1 MAAQSKAPGVSDVPE
16 LTPEELALQSYRFAA
31 AVLSTFNP
39 EALRPLDRRYDG
51 DEDAVLD
58 LLEECERVQTA
69 GEGWQWT
76 LRNSV
81 RRPALIALGT
91 RSAIKRALRANKL
104 RPQDTLQRIFEAVI
118 AKKLPRL
125 EDQTVEE
132 LTATLQV
139 LDWLEGV
146 IDGLPSRQDV
156 IDRLEWQQLLQPFR
170 QLVGD
175 HFRGRGEE
183 LARLHRYLA
192 EVQPQRSI
200 YQSLPLMIYGAGG
213 VGKSTLLAKFVLETI
228 DEARTPNFAFAY
240 WDFDR
245 ATLLPEEPVT
255 LLAEL
260 VRQLGLQL
268 LPIKPLARDLR
279 QQWLTELA
287 QSAAGRLARTGQ
299 GTGAK
304 GAYREAGQRAIVQ
317 GREGLSQSLYEL
329 RRLITELP
337 QAQELRLV
345 LLLDTFERVQELSFD
360 FTLALWDFLN
370 DLQALFPYMRVIV
383 SGRARLN
390 EHIAHDPFEL
400 KELDEEA
407 TKGYLAWRG
416 VTHPGVAAAIY
427 RLVGGDPLSL
437 RLTLDALQQEQ
448 AEKHLA
454 LASLTELP
462 PDFDELTIDHEL
474 NQGWLY
480 RRYLGRIRDPEIQRL
495 AHPGLTLRRVTPAL
509 IREVLAGPC
518 HVDVP
523 SDEVAEAL
531 FGRLAQQASLVT
543 LEGPRMLRHRP
554 DIRKRMLRPLI
565 QTEGE
570 AVFEIHRLA
579 VEFYTRQPATPEA
592 RAEEIYH
599 RLFLA
604 QPREEIDARWMEGI
618 VNLLREAI
626 DEIPLERRGYLIS
639 KLGTT
644 TGGIEFD
651 WNEADAQSKEEF
663 VATRAQDAL
672 AVNRPAEALQLLSEI
687 RDRLPGSPLFRLEAQ
702 ALETLG
708 RYPEARI
715 VANEGLFSARQ
726 AGDVALELD
735 LLFVALRAN
744 EKLGHFGR
752 AAKLLARIAGLDA
765 APEPARRELLA
776 LEILMHRLRLCRL
789 DPNECAPEPATIDQA
804 HEALD
809 ALADTA
815 LRSQPGL
822 LLDVVEEIG
831 VERPET
837 VGRAVTAFSATFAAE
852 AGRRQLAALLR
863 DWSRA
868 PGKQRKQSASA
879 LANVAQLLDAGQ
891 PERAMAAVGAAQPDD
906 WPDFFRQLFA
916 LHAPTQPFVSGLVAL
931 LRGSLSG
938 GAPPGTL
945 TAALLDQVAQGLFNS
960 FETHDSL
967 MAFLQ
972 AEFPDEIGKLP
983 TGDSTYNN
991 TLLSVAT
998 LFERQG
1004 KTEALVER
1012 ALQRQPDNRI
1022 LQALQQQLTVPGGE
1036 KYPAGPTSPGDTV
1049 VAGNFTG
1056 SVITGSN
1063 VSLSGNFTGS
1073 VINILNRS
1081 MPREQLNALPKA
1093 MPLNSFDQTGPVWA
1107 APELIFNWALG
1118 MRQAMRAVCKVE
1130 GAETICTGFL
1140 VAPDLLL
1147 LPSWITTREA
1157 DRRKWE
1163 QGIKQAKFDD
1173 LEAPNGAAGAP
1184 TVYRFADDWLVAKND
1199 TGFGFEG
1206 NVPLGYIL
1214 ARLKDSPGDDLV
1226 PGEDMVRGWLSL
1238 TPEPVTAGRSLSIL
1252 HHVQGGPQRLEF
1264 AQAQSGADGD
1274 LRIDLF
1280 SPFRAVGAAGA
1291 PCFDEKWQ
1299 VVAIRHGLQQ
1309 RPSPQETRQG
1319 KKSSSTLII
1328 LWARDLLAD
1337 PIFVDALKKHLP
1349 EIDLTPEDKAAR
1361 LNRLQ
1366 AMLNDVFTFE
1376 ELQSVVFDLGVDW
1389 DSLQGETRSVKA
1401 RALLDYMERRDQLDA
1416 LIQRVAVLRPQMNWH
1431 RQQPKAPR
1439 AQTGPDQLE

>member
-1 MAAQSKAPGVSDVPE
+1 MAVQSRARGVGDAPE
-16 LTPEELALQSYRFAA
+16 LTPEELALQSYRFSA
-31 AVLSTFNP
+31 AVLSTFNSA
-39 EALRPLDRRYDG
+39 ALRPLDRRYEG

-58 LLEECERVQTA
+58 LLEECERVKTA
-69 GEGWQWT
+69 GQGWQWT
-76 LRNSV
+76 LRNSL
-81 RRPALIALGT
+81 RRQALMALGT
-91 RSAIKRALRANKL
+91 RAAIKRALEANQP
-104 RPQDTLQRIFEAVI
+104 RPQDTLQRIFETVI
-118 AKKLPRL
+118 DEKLPRL
-125 EDQTVEE
+125 EEQTVEE

-139 LDWLEGV
+139 LDWLEGI
-146 IDGLPSRQDV
+146 IDGLPNRQGV

-175 HFRGRGEE
+175 HFRGRKQE
-183 LARLHRYLA
+183 LADLHRYVA
-192 EVQPQRSI
+192 DVQPQRSV
-200 YQSLPLMIYGAGG
+200 YQSRPLMIYGAGG

-228 DEARTPNFAFAY
+228 DEVRVPNFAFVY

-245 ATLLPEEPVT
+245 VTLLPEEPVT

-260 VRQLGLQL
+260 VRQLGLRL
-268 LPIKPLARDLR
+268 LPIKPMARDLR
-279 QQWLTELA
+279 QQWLTELT
-287 QSAAGRLARTGQ
+287 QSAARLARAGQ
-299 GTGAK
+299 GIGTK
-304 GAYREAGQRAIVQ
+304 GVYRETAKRAIVQ
-317 GREGLSQSLYEL
+317 GREYLSKSLYEL
-329 RRLITELP
+329 RRLVTELP
-337 QAQELRLV
+337 QAQELQLL

-360 FTLALWDFLN
+360 FTIALWEFLN

-383 SGRARLN
+383 SGRARLS
-390 EHIAHDPFEL
+390 EEIAHDPFEL

-416 VTHPGVAAAIY
+416 VTHPQVATAIY

-437 RLTLDALQQEQ
+437 RLALDALQQEQ
-448 AEKHLA
+448 AEKHQDL
-454 LASLTELP
+454 SNLTELP

-480 RRYLGRIRDPEIQRL
+480 RRYLGRIRDPEVQRL
-495 AHPGLTLRRVTPAL
+495 AHPGLTLRRVTPPL

-523 SDEVAEAL
+523 SDEVAEDL
-531 FGRLAQQASLVT
+531 FERLARQASLVT
-543 LEGPRMLRHRP
+543 REGPWMLRHRP

-565 QTEGE
+565 QTEGD

-579 VEFYTRQPATPEA
+579 VDFYTRQPPTAEA

-599 RLFLA
+599 RLCLSQQRA
-604 QPREEIDARWMEGI
+604 ETDARWMEG
-618 VNLLREAI
+618 VAVLLRDAV
-626 DEIPLERRGYLIS
+626 DEIPPERRGYLIS

-672 AVNRPAEALQLLSEI
+672 AVNRPAEALQLLLEI
-687 RDRLPGSPLFRLEAQ
+687 RDRLPGSRLFRLEAQ

-715 VANEGLFSARQ
+715 AANEGLFSARK

-744 EKLGHFGR
+744 EKLGHFDR
-752 AAKLLARIAGLDA
+752 AAQQLTRIAALDVTLD
-765 APEPARRELLA
+765 PAQRELLA

-804 HEALD
+804 QQALE
-809 ALADTA
+809 ALADTT
-815 LRSQPGL
+815 LRSDPGL

-831 VERPET
+831 VERPEAI
-837 VGRAVTAFSATFAAE
+837 GRAVTAFSATFATE
-852 AGRRQLAALLR
+852 AGRRQLAVLLR
-863 DWSRA
+863 EWSRA
-868 PGKQRKQSASA
+868 PGKQRQQSASA

-891 PERAMAAVGAAQPDD
+891 PERAMAAVGTARPDD
-906 WPDFFRQLFA
+906 WPDFFRQLFT
-916 LHAPTQPFVSGLVAL
+916 LHAPTQPFVSGLMAL
-931 LRGSLSG
+931 LRGSLSA
-938 GAPPGTL
+938 GAQPGTL

-972 AEFPDEIGKLP
+972 AEFPDEVGKLP

-1004 KTEALVER
+1004 KTEALIER
-1012 ALQRQPDNRI
+1012 ALERRPDNRI
-1022 LQALQQQLTVPGGE
+1022 LQALQQQLAVPGGQS
-1036 KYPAGPTSPGDTV
+1036 YPPGPTSPGDIVLGGDFAGTIITGGS
-1049 VAGNFTG
+1049 VAIGGNFAGT
-1056 SVITGSN
+1056 VLT
-1063 VSLSGNFTGS
+1063 
-1073 VINILNRS
+1073 LNRS
-1081 MPREQLNALPKA
+1081 VPREQLDALPKA
-1093 MPLNSFDQTGPVWA
+1093 MPLNSFDPAGPVWA

-1130 GAETICTGFL
+1130 ATETLCTGFL

-1147 LPSWITTREA
+1147 IPSWITTREA
-1157 DRRKWE
+1157 GRRKWE
-1163 QGIKQAKFDD
+1163 QGIKQARFDD

-1184 TVYRFADDWLVAKND
+1184 TVYRFADDWMVAKND

-1206 NVPLGYIL
+1206 NVPLGYLL
-1214 ARLKDSPGDDLV
+1214 ARLEDSPGDDLV
-1226 PGEDMVRGWLSL
+1226 PGENVVRGWLSL
-1238 TPEPVTAGRSLSIL
+1238 TPEPVASGRSLAML
-1252 HHVQGGPQRLEF
+1252 HHVEGGPQKLEF
-1264 AQAQSGADGD
+1264 AQARAGADGD
-1274 LRIDLF
+1274 LRIDLL
-1280 SPFRAVGAAGA
+1280 SPFRANGAAGA
-1291 PCFDEKWQ
+1291 PCFNEKWQ
-1299 VVAIRHGLQQ
+1299 VVAIRHGL
-1309 RPSPQETRQG
+1309 RPNPQETRQG
-1319 KKSSSTLII
+1319 KKPSSTLIV

-1337 PIFVDALKKHLP
+1337 PVFVDALKQHLP

-1376 ELQSVVFDLGVDW
+1376 ELQSVAFDLGVDR
-1389 DSLQGETRSVKA
+1389 DSLRGETRSEKA
-1401 RALLDYMERRDQLDA
+1401 LALLDYMERRDQLDT
-1416 LIQRVAVLRPQMNWH
+1416 LIQRVAVLRPHVNWH
-1431 RQQPKAPR
+1431 RQQPGAPR
-1439 AQTGPDQLE
+1439 SRVGPDELE